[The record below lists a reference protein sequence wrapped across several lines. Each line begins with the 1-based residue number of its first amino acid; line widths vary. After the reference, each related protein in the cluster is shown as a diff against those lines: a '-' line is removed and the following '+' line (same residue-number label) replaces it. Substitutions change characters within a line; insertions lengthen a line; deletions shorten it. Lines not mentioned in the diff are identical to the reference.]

1 MEYQDAEL
9 LECVSDNSEEARDV
23 LYEKYKY
30 IVDIIINKYK
40 KSAYYLSIDMQE
52 LKQEALLGFSDALY
66 SYSDSMNAG
75 LPTFITI
82 CVERKVDNYIK
93 KHATSKMRMMKDI
106 ISLDEQIAD
115 DISLMDVISDSSQPA
130 PETILENEEETRALL
145 NKIKELLS
153 QQEME
158 IYKLLL
164 HDISYEDI
172 ASILN
177 LTLGQVYDYVY
188 HIRKKLKDLY

>member
-9 LECVSDNSEEARDV
+9 LDCVSDNSEEARDV

-52 LKQEALLGFSDALY
+52 LQQEALLGFSDALY
-66 SYSDSMNAG
+66 CYDSSKESN
-75 LPTFITI
+75 LSTFISL

-93 KHATSKMRMMKDI
+93 KHSTKKMRMLKEI
-106 ISLDEQIAD
+106 LSLDDQVAE
-115 DISLMDVISDSSQPA
+115 DISLMDTIADTSS
-130 PETILENEEETRALL
+130 PEEILQDEEEYKTLV
-145 NKIKELLS
+145 NGIKERLS
-153 QQEME
+153 SQEME
-158 IYKLLL
+158 VYKLLL
-164 HDISYEDI
+164 YNFTYDDI

-177 LTLGQVYDYVY
+177 INTKQVYDFVY
-188 HIRKKLKDLY
+188 HIRKKIKDLY

>member
-52 LKQEALLGFSDALY
+52 LQQEALLGFSDALY
-66 SYSDSMNAG
+66 CYDSSKESNLA
-75 LPTFITI
+75 TFISL

-93 KHATSKMRMMKDI
+93 KHATSKMRMIKEVVSLDDMVTDN
-106 ISLDEQIAD
+106 ISLI
-115 DISLMDVISDSSQPA
+115 DVIGGDVS
-130 PETILENEEETRALL
+130 PEEKIEEKEDIKILYS
-145 NKIKELLS
+145 KIKETLS
-153 QQEME
+153 PKEME
-158 IYKLLL
+158 ICKLLV
-164 HDISYEDI
+164 HNFSYDDI

-177 LTLGQVYDYVY
+177 INSKQIYDYVY
-188 HIRKKLKDLY
+188 RIRKKIKDLC

>member
-52 LKQEALLGFSDALY
+52 LQQEALLGFSDALY
-66 SYSDSMNAG
+66 CYDSTKESNLA
-75 LPTFITI
+75 TFISI

-93 KHATSKMRMMKDI
+93 KHATPKMKMIKEIVSLDDI
-106 ISLDEQIAD
+106 VTDNISL
-115 DISLMDVISDSSQPA
+115 LDVIGGDTS
-130 PETILENEEETRALL
+130 PEEKVEEKEETRLL
-145 NKIKELLS
+145 YEKIKEALS
-153 QQEME
+153 PKEME
-158 IYKLLL
+158 ICKLLVYNF
-164 HDISYEDI
+164 SYDDI

-177 LTLGQVYDYVY
+177 INTKQIYDYVY
-188 HIRKKLKDLY
+188 RIRKKLKDFC